1 MYLTAI
7 DLGSS
12 QIKGV
17 VSEVKKNGSVVIVK
31 TFRKPARGM
40 KRGEIVEPEETVKS
54 LFEAL
59 SEVKRFDR
67 RCIKNLVFGISAT
80 HSAFHVSRGT
90 ISIPRPDH
98 EILAE
103 DIDRVV
109 RESLAV
115 NIPSGWQIIH
125 SFPRE
130 FIIDDIEVD
139 DANVVGLSGRKLS
152 ANVVLISIFSSVY
165 RNFLKVAHLVLGK
178 KSEFDGSLIFSPIAC
193 EHAVLSKDQK
203 DLGVVLVDIGF
214 GVTSVSAYQDG
225 KMITIKVFPVG
236 SGSITNDLAVG
247 LKCSVQTA
255 EKIKVKFGS
264 AFARGVSIKEKVDL
278 SEFEEGQGSEVSKK
292 FIAEIIE
299 ARAREIFSFVHKELE
314 AFGKVG
320 KLPAGVVVTGGGSK
334 IPGILDIAR
343 EELKLPA
350 HIGFPNLERLESSHA
365 SVSEELDDPEMSVAC
380 GLVLQKIDTLK
391 KGSGFGLMGK
401 SSYNLNESWIKK
413 FIKTLMVSD

>member
-12 QIKGV
+12 QIKGIV
-17 VSEVKKNGSVVIVK
+17 AEIKKNGSIVVVK
-31 TFRKPARGM
+31 TFRKMARGM
-40 KRGEIVEPEETVKS
+40 KRGEIIEPEETVKS
-54 LFEAL
+54 LFEVL
-59 SEVKRFDR
+59 SDVKRFDR

-80 HSAFHVSRGT
+80 HSMFHVSRGT
-90 ISIPRPDH
+90 VSIPRPDH
-98 EILAE
+98 EILPE

-115 NIPSGWQIIH
+115 NMPSGWQIIH

-139 DANVVGLSGRKLS
+139 DANVVGLAGRKLS
-152 ANVVLISIFSSVY
+152 ANVVLISVFSSVY

-178 KSEFDGSLIFSPIAC
+178 KSEFDGSLIFSPVAC

-214 GVTSVSAYQDG
+214 GVTSMSAYQDG

-236 SGSITNDLAVG
+236 SGNITNDLAVG
-247 LKCSVQTA
+247 LKCSMQTA
-255 EKIKVKFGS
+255 EKIKIEFGS
-264 AFARGVSIKEKVDL
+264 ATPRGISIKEKVDL
-278 SEFEEGQGSEVSKK
+278 SELEEGQGSEVSRK

-299 ARAREIFSFVHKELE
+299 ARIREIFSFVHKELE
-314 AFGKVG
+314 AFGKIG
-320 KLPAGVVVTGGGSK
+320 KLPAGVVITGGGSK
-334 IPGILDIAR
+334 ISGILDVAR

-350 HIGFPNLERLESSHA
+350 HIGFPNLERVEPSHA
-365 SVSEELDDPEMSVAC
+365 SIAEEVDDPQMSVAC
-380 GLVLQKIDTLK
+380 GLVLQKVDTMR
-391 KGSGFGLMGK
+391 KGTGFGLMSK
-401 SSYNLNESWIKK
+401 SSYNLNEPWFKK
-413 FIKTLMVSD
+413 IIKTLMASD